1 MRSRGVRLKT
11 LLLYHAVSSHRSSHL
26 SPVVFHVPHVAH
38 EGVWLVLSELGCCNY
53 HISEDIAMRMMT
65 HVAVVALFFLSYTVL
80 AGDEPRKDPTQIN
93 VHVLGPE
100 KLGCLPPVPIPPG
113 NPQTTG
119 KILLGKQL
127 YFDTRLSKDNT
138 ISCATCHDPAKGW
151 SDAGPTSAGIKGQRG
166 GRRSPPVSN
175 AAYLPLQ
182 FWDGRAPSLEEQA
195 KGPIQNPVEM
205 GNTHDAMLRT
215 VNDISGYVAEFKAVF
230 GSGPMTVDQVAD
242 AIAAF
247 ERTVVTTD
255 SPFDRY
261 VRGSEDAL
269 TEQEKWGLEIF
280 NGKGHCTSCHWGSNF
295 TDGRFHN
302 IGVKEKDPAKPDLG
316 RFEITKDPH
325 DRGAFKTPTVRDA
338 ALRAPYLHDGS
349 ETSLDSVVE
358 FYNRGGDTD
367 DPNLDP
373 LIVPLGLS
381 ATEKSALVA
390 FMKRAMV
397 SLNPEVANVKPLPPA
412 AFPK

>member
-1 MRSRGVRLKT
+1 MRIMI
-11 LLLYHAVSSHRSSHL
+11 
-26 SPVVFHVPHVAH
+26 F
-38 EGVWLVLSELGCCNY
+38 
-53 HISEDIAMRMMT
+53 
-65 HVAVVALFFLSYTVL
+65 VAVVALLLLSQMIL
-80 AGDEPRKDPTQIN
+80 AGDDPAKDATRIN
-93 VHVLGPE
+93 IHVLGPE
-100 KLGCLPPVPIPPG
+100 KVGSLPPAPVPPA
-113 NPQTTG
+113 NPQTTR

-138 ISCATCHDPAKGW
+138 ISCATCHNPAMGW
-151 SDAGPTSAGIKGQRG
+151 SDAGPTSAGIKNQRG
-166 GRRSPPVSN
+166 GRRAPPVSN

-195 KGPIQNPVEM
+195 KGPIQNPIEM

-215 VNDISGYVAEFKAVF
+215 VNDIPGYVREFTTVF
-230 GSGPMTVDQVAD
+230 GTELITVDQVAQ

-261 VRGSEDAL
+261 VRGSTDAL
-269 TEQEKWGLEIF
+269 TKQEEWGLEIF
-280 NGKGHCTSCHWGSNF
+280 NGKGHCTACHWGGNF

-302 IGVKEKDPAKPDLG
+302 IGVKGADPAKPDLG
-316 RFEITKDPH
+316 RFDITKDP
-325 DRGAFKTPTVRDA
+325 DDKGAFKTPTVRDA

-349 ETSLDSVVE
+349 ESSLESLVE

-373 LIVPLGLS
+373 LIVPLALT
-381 ATEKSALVA
+381 AAEKNALVA
-390 FMKRAMV
+390 FMKRAVV
-397 SLNPEVANVKPLPPA
+397 SLNPEVADVKPVPPSALP
-412 AFPK
+412 K